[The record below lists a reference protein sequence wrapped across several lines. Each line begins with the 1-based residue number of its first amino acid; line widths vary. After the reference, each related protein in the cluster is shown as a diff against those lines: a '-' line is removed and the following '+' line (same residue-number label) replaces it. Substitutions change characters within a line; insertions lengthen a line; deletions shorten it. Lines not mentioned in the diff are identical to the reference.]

1 MLQVDP
7 KWDQLP
13 YESSSELLTLLQRC
27 LQKDRKQRLRDIG
40 DVLYEIEA
48 ATDRLQAPIPATT
61 KQSSR
66 PHVAALVAL
75 GAMAGA
81 ILGGLAVWGLVPERF
96 SPVSRT
102 LIDLSGSLER
112 IETLALSPSGR
123 ELVYSANGQLY
134 RRRMDGLESE
144 AIPGTE
150 GGRFPFFSPG
160 GRSVGFFTA
169 NQLKRVDLG
178 GGAPTVLADVA
189 DGLGG
194 EWGPEGQILFGR
206 IGAFGLSAVPIT
218 GGATVSFA
226 DLGDHD
232 DLEWPEFLPG
242 GEWVLFTDSVET
254 GDDWSNSN
262 IVAQSIR
269 TGERRLVMERGQ
281 LARYSPTGHL
291 VFGRDGWL
299 FGVAFDPEQ
308 VSVAGQPVA
317 LVGDVA
323 VENNGVMTKFDLV
336 TLPPETEPARTLE
349 FGRWDRRQDAT
360 EAVQHGTD
368 CHEAAA
374 G

>member
-1 MLQVDP
+1 M
-7 KWDQLP
+7 
-13 YESSSELLTLLQRC
+13 
-27 LQKDRKQRLRDIG
+27 
-40 DVLYEIEA
+40 
-48 ATDRLQAPIPATT
+48 
-61 KQSSR
+61 
-66 PHVAALVAL
+66 
-75 GAMAGA
+75 
-81 ILGGLAVWGLVPERF
+81 
-96 SPVSRT
+96 
-102 LIDLSGSLER
+102 
-112 IETLALSPSGR
+112 
-123 ELVYSANGQLY
+123 
-134 RRRMDGLESE
+134 
-144 AIPGTE
+144 
-150 GGRFPFFSPG
+150 
-160 GRSVGFFTA
+160 
-169 NQLKRVDLG
+169 
-178 GGAPTVLADVA
+178 
-189 DGLGG
+189 
-194 EWGPEGQILFGR
+194 
-206 IGAFGLSAVPIT
+206 
-218 GGATVSFA
+218 
-226 DLGDHD
+226 
-232 DLEWPEFLPG
+232 
-242 GEWVLFTDSVET
+242 LFTDSVET